1 MSWSLSLSKIPRA
14 DARSASIAEHERQGA
29 YAVDGSHK
37 GAMDAASA
45 LVGGVADAA
54 PDGTEIA
61 VSSYGHFNSDGTG
74 SITVTVSVAKV
85 PAEVV
90 SAEAAQPEA

>member
-14 DARSASIAEHERQGA
+14 QARDASVAEHQKQSA
-29 YAVDGSHK
+29 YQVDGSHK

-54 PDGTEIA
+54 PEGTEIG

-74 SITVTVSVAKV
+74 SLTVTVSVAKV
-85 PAEVV
+85 AP
-90 SAEAAQPEA
+90 